1 VVGPQDGA
9 ANGRCSELLRS
20 PRSRTPSRRGRT
32 RAIGRLSRR
41 PPGPCLLLWPGHDRS
56 ARPDSGP
63 CAATAERWPR
73 NGHKAGRTGCI
84 FSIRAVSMK
93 MQPPRG
99 IPGLIPFERTEKCQ
113 PTLHVS
119 VSRGRRGRGIRFL
132 QHRRLDIHS
141 RPGTASRDRLALLKT
156 LAEHPGEHARQ
167 VLDFLREEDEIRT
180 KKREREDQRG
190 WIVGG

>member
-1 VVGPQDGA
+1 MWWPKGDPGRGSGVVGPQDGA

-113 PTLHVS
+113 PTLQC
-119 VSRGRRGRGIRFL
+119 FCF
-132 QHRRLDIHS
+132 S
-141 RPGTASRDRLALLKT
+141 RPPWSRYSLSPASS
-156 LAEHPGEHARQ
+156 PGYPLPPGNGKPRPPCATQDAGRAP
-167 VLDFLREEDEIRT
+167 R
-180 KKREREDQRG
+180 
-190 WIVGG
+190 